1 MYHVLPCCQRPLLCC
16 LYLGNVARDK
26 LTNSLGVDAR
36 LARRDL
42 HRHRQVIIPLKMQL
56 SCSITQRRLP
66 RFKSSSLCQLESF
79 LTSTVLLNYSNA
91 GCVTWNQEK
100 RSNNPGTVVYTN
112 LWHSSPHD
120 VFVFFFVDFV
130 AEEKP
135 FQSRLDFFSDLIH
148 IRKLPMQ
155 TPHNDNKLL
164 QRLHCWCP
172 LVNEAENIDCR
183 QVGVCTSMTP
193 KSVPSHWG
201 IQAPP

>member
-1 MYHVLPCCQRPLLCC
+1 MPIPSKVTKRSTETLAGEETVWHTHNDVRGKLKQRCSSVVSADGVSSVYGCRNDIGLIMYHVLPCCQRPLLCC

-91 GCVTWNQEK
+91 GCVT
-100 RSNNPGTVVYTN
+100 
-112 LWHSSPHD
+112 
-120 VFVFFFVDFV
+120 
-130 AEEKP
+130 
-135 FQSRLDFFSDLIH
+135 
-148 IRKLPMQ
+148 
-155 TPHNDNKLL
+155 
-164 QRLHCWCP
+164 
-172 LVNEAENIDCR
+172 
-183 QVGVCTSMTP
+183 
-193 KSVPSHWG
+193 
-201 IQAPP
+201 